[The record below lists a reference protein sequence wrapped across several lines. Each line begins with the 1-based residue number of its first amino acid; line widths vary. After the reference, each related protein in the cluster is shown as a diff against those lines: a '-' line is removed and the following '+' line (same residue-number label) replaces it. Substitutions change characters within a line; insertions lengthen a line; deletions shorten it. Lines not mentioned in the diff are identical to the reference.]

1 MLYVWNTVIL
11 CYIYSYINLSA
22 VQTNLSPP
30 SLKIATKNVSTN
42 IFYINSVFIAQLLCI
57 VSANPALAVYK
68 AAESVPFTN
77 LTWST
82 DADLK
87 KSIMSG

>member
-1 MLYVWNTVIL
+1 M
-11 CYIYSYINLSA
+11 SA

-30 SLKIATKNVSTN
+30 SFKIATKIVSTN
-42 IFYINSVFIAQLLCI
+42 IFYINSVFITQLLFV
-57 VSANPALAVYK
+57 VSANPSLAVYK

-82 DADLK
+82 DADLE
-87 KSIMSG
+87 KSIMFG